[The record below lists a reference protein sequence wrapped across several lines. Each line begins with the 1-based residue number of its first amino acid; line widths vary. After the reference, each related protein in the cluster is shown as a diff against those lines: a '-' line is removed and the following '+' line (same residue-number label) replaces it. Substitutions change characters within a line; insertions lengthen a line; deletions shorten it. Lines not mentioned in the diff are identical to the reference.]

1 MKTIDNH
8 EAVGVGIPFEELQV
22 GNEFIFRS
30 ANVRVLGEAFRGEE
44 DNNLLPL
51 VEVDIVLPCGTV
63 RDTTRG
69 FLLGAPEVAGCDPE
83 RYLPR
88 PESHLPFAVQTLARR
103 SVESRVLIFS

>member
-30 ANVRVLGEAFRGEE
+30 ANVRVLGEAFV
-44 DNNLLPL
+44 DQNSDKLLPL
-51 VEVDIVLPCGTV
+51 VEVDMVLPCGTV
-63 RDTTRG
+63 RDTTRAL
-69 FLLGAPEVAGCDPE
+69 LLGAPEVADCEPE

-88 PESHLPFAVQTLARR
+88 PESHLPFAIQTLAKR
-103 SVESRVLIFS
+103 SVSSQVLIFS